1 MTPVRSPDQV
11 SRQWGRHV
19 ARWMAAGVPY
29 LCGGADPEKGLDC
42 WGLMVALYREAWIEL
57 PEERAA
63 AFSDCFERTRNPSR
77 LGDLYVFEVAA
88 QGEAVQHV
96 AIDLGDG
103 TAVHMAPAG
112 LCRVPTRRL
121 TIVHRPTRYRYV
133 GKGCDAFRA

>member
-63 AFSDCFERTRNPSR
+63 AASITSVPRSLAAAASPALAGAMLTASGFGWPLVLAGGLKAVYDLLLLLMFRNVRPPEERSSR
-77 LGDLYVFEVAA
+77 
-88 QGEAVQHV
+88 
-96 AIDLGDG
+96 
-103 TAVHMAPAG
+103 P
-112 LCRVPTRRL
+112 
-121 TIVHRPTRYRYV
+121 
-133 GKGCDAFRA
+133 